1 MLMISVTVYNFTA
14 KSLRATISGLKFQKT
29 TKKRAK
35 IAFRYGPKLFKMG
48 EIREITSF
56 LSSLK
61 LKKKNSVN
69 RAIIYFIP

>member
-14 KSLRATISGLKFQKT
+14 ENLRATISGLKFQKT

-35 IAFRYGPKLFKMG
+35 IAFRSVLKLFKKG

-56 LSSLK
+56 FSSLK
-61 LKKKNSVN
+61 LKKKKKK
-69 RAIIYFIP
+69 